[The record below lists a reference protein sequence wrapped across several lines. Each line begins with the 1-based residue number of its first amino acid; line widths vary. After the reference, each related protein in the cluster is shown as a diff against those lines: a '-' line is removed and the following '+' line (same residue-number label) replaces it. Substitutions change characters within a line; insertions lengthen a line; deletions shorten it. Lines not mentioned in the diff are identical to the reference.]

1 MNKWIDNFK
10 KIYLRV
16 IGSIAFYPTLLSVLF
31 LIFSFVIIQVEY
43 SSYLIDLK
51 KELSI
56 SLVHNSDNARLIL
69 GTIVGSIISL
79 MVFSF
84 SMVMVVL
91 NRATATLS
99 PRVLPGLIS
108 NRFHQ
113 TVLGV
118 YLGTIIFSLL
128 LIVNIDT
135 PEREFHVPSLG
146 ILISIILSVFC
157 LGLFVYFIHS
167 ISEKIQVD
175 NIMNDIKMNT
185 YEAIKQA
192 NFKDEKISSNK
203 KNTLKEQEPEFEGW
217 LKQKSNRSGF
227 LKRIS
232 YSNLRDFCKENDV
245 KVKMEIK
252 AGTYLV
258 EHYPFALTSKALSKE
273 QNEALLDC
281 FTLYSEEH
289 INDHFSFGF
298 GQISEIAVKA
308 LSPGINDPGTAIRAI
323 DLLSELF
330 IQLMLIEQQVFI
342 KDNEGNIC
350 IYLMPITFEDVLFQ
364 NFTPIRNY
372 GQQDVRVMLQL
383 LASLEKMLEIDSE
396 KKLYYQE
403 LADFVLSTLQC
414 CKSQFDNKP
423 DRERLNN
430 IITKINLKL
439 TPTQQFEFL

>member
-1 MNKWIDNFK
+1 MKNWIRNLQK
-10 KIYLRV
+10 LYLTV
-16 IGSIAFYPTLLSVLF
+16 INSIAFYPTLLSILF
-31 LIFSFVIIQVEY
+31 LVLSLIIIQVEY
-43 SSYLIDLK
+43 SEYLMGLK
-51 KELSI
+51 KSLSI

-113 TVLGV
+113 MVLGV

-128 LIVNIDT
+128 LIVNIDA
-135 PEREFHVPSLG
+135 PDREFEVPSLG
-146 ILISIILSVFC
+146 ILISMILSFIC

-175 NIMNDIKMNT
+175 NILNELKKSTYKTIKESDI
-185 YEAIKQA
+185 
-192 NFKDEKISSNK
+192 EKKSSENQK
-203 KNTLKEQEPEFEGW
+203 PNFEGW
-217 LKQKSNRSGF
+217 YKQEASKSGF

-232 YSNLRDFCKENDV
+232 YQSLTNFCKENEV

-252 AGTYLV
+252 TGTYLV
-258 EHYPFALTSKALSKE
+258 EHYPFALTDKELDDE
-273 QNEALLDC
+273 QNEDLLAC
-281 FTLYSEEH
+281 FTLYTEEH
-289 INDHFSFGF
+289 ISDHFSFGF

-323 DLLSELF
+323 DLLAELF
-330 IQLMLIEQQVFI
+330 IQLMMIKQREFI
-342 KDNEGNIC
+342 KDEDGNIC
-350 IYLMPITFEDVLFQ
+350 VYLMPITFDDILFQ

-383 LASLEKMLEIDSE
+383 LASLEKMLEVDDE
-396 KKLYYQE
+396 KKLYYKE
-403 LADFVLSTLQC
+403 IYDFTFSTIHSC
-414 CKSQFDNKP
+414 EGKFENKL
-423 DRERLNN
+423 DREQLNKM
-430 IITKINLKL
+430 ICKINLKF
-439 TPTQQFEFL
+439 PTNQQFKLLG

>member
-1 MNKWIDNFK
+1 MNRWFEDLK
-10 KIYLRV
+10 KLYLR
-16 IGSIAFYPTLLSVLF
+16 IINSIAFYPSLLSILF
-31 LIFSFVIIQVEY
+31 LLLSLFIIQIEY
-43 SSYLIDLK
+43 SEYLIEVK
-51 KELSI
+51 KKLSI

-113 TVLGV
+113 IVLGV

-128 LIVNIDT
+128 LIVNVDT
-135 PEREFHVPSLG
+135 PDRDFQVPSLG
-146 ILISIILSVFC
+146 ILISMVLSFSC
-157 LGLFVYFIHS
+157 LSLFVYFIHS

-175 NIMNDIKMNT
+175 NILNDLKINT
-185 YEAIKQA
+185 YKAIKESD
-192 NFKDEKISSNK
+192 FESIEDK
-203 KNTLKEQEPEFEGW
+203 KNNLSFEGW
-217 LKQKSNRSGF
+217 FKQKSNKSGF

-232 YSNLRDFCKENDV
+232 FDSLRDFCVENDI

-252 AGTYLV
+252 TGTYLV
-258 EHYPFALTSKALSKE
+258 EHYPFAFTDKE
-273 QNEALLDC
+273 LNKKQHESLLAC
-281 FTLYSEEH
+281 FTLYTEEH

-323 DLLSELF
+323 DLLAELF
-330 IQLMLIEQQVFI
+330 IQLILIKQQVFI
-342 KDNEGNIC
+342 KDKEGNIC
-350 IYLMPITFEDVLFQ
+350 VYLMPITFEDVLYQ

-372 GQQDVRVMLQL
+372 GQNDVLVMLQL
-383 LASLEKMLEIDSE
+383 LASLEKMLQIDEE

-403 LADFVLSTLQC
+403 IYDFIYSTINC
-414 CKSQFDNKP
+414 CKGQFDSKLDQRELNK
-423 DRERLNN
+423 
-430 IITKINLKL
+430 IIIRINSKFL
-439 TPTQQFEFL
+439 PNFQFELL